1 MNDCNLSEH
10 ATVRD
15 IYSRINVV
23 LAINCSATTLAVIQK
38 IGNCIIT
45 IYLSFCI

>member
-23 LAINCSATTLAVIQK
+23 LAINCSATTMLAVIQE

-45 IYLSFCI
+45 I